1 MFSTAGKWCYL
12 CKRKDVTRSFVYL
25 TWELALFQSSSH
37 SKQYFTPSA
46 GNSITCTRSGQS
58 YACSSSIGGKRCFP
72 VGLKYVSPES
82 SVWDCQT
89 CAGIECQIVSNRGHE
104 LFNKTCVC
112 VCVWCCDMLPVFFI
126 YCYLHGTLASSSKK
140 LWNHPGSL
148 SFSHILYQIHLLILL
163 AWTSKIV
170 LEHDHVCNFCGHHCN
185 TSRCYLSYFVDA
197 LRLLTHLVP
206 LCPPPIPPKVCNNRQ
221 SSS

>member
-1 MFSTAGKWCYL
+1 M
-12 CKRKDVTRSFVYL
+12 TRSFVYL

-72 VGLKYVSPES
+72 VCLKYVSPES

-89 CAGIECQIVSNRGHE
+89 CAGIECQIVSNRGHD
-104 LFNKTCVC
+104 LLNKTCVC
-112 VCVWCCDMLPVFFI
+112 VMLW
-126 YCYLHGTLASSSKK
+126 HAAS
-140 LWNHPGSL
+140 
-148 SFSHILYQIHLLILL
+148 ILYILL
-163 AWTSKIV
+163 PPWNSCFLQQETLKSSWIPFFLAHPLSNPSPNTIGIDFKVV